1 MPVIYCVFSLPY
13 YVCETCPF
21 IQIQNKMPKSKQ
33 LLTSKYDNAKYLF
46 PYFSLMKIIIS
57 QIKVFFLKISERLWL
72 LSLLIIV

>member
-46 PYFSLMKIIIS
+46 PYFSLIKIIIS
-57 QIKVFFLKISERLWL
+57 QIKVFFLKISERFWL
-72 LSLLIIV
+72 LSLLIFV

>member
-57 QIKVFFLKISERLWL
+57 QIKVFFLKISERFWL
-72 LSLLIIV
+72 LSLLIFV